1 MKSKL
6 IYTLALSGMLF
17 SGCSDWLDVNH
28 NPNNATQEMVTSDM
42 LLTYVEQNKTEQRT
56 SSSGYH
62 HMCQHLTKSGDY
74 SGNYT
79 FLTGSIMPQNV
90 NTFWS
95 YRYERMANLIAI
107 KEKALEAGDPGYNAI
122 ASTLMVI
129 DFREL
134 VDMFGNIPYTEALK
148 AAENLAPKYDKGA
161 DVYNGLI
168 NDIEEAI
175 QHFDEALADKTYSA
189 PGLKKSDILFA
200 GNLNKW
206 KQYAYSIELSLLMRI
221 SNVQDVAAKVNAIK
235 DKCLNANDV
244 VTANPGYYKAS
255 AKMNPNYEAWGY
267 TYLDREA
274 TNHKQYVPTAIL
286 IDFLR
291 DNNDPRLRVYA
302 SPRNRL
308 GEDPNPGSEVNY
320 GVFGLT
326 NEYYIGV
333 PYGQLA
339 PAGGNYACKIGLG
352 VLGHSSSM
360 VDGPT
365 SEMIVMS
372 GSLVSF
378 YLAEA
383 ALRNM
388 IPGGDAAAKQYYEE
402 GVAGA
407 FSMYEKPLQD
417 TGFTNAGIKAPIA
430 GSAVEA
436 AQEYL
441 AQDNKN
447 VNWDLMT
454 STEEKMC
461 AIQTQ
466 KWLSLFMVDPLEAW
480 SEQRRTDYPV
490 LQASNC
496 QAKGSKLIA
505 RFPYP
510 DSEKN
515 LNPVN
520 HNAEGE
526 IDVYT
531 SLVFWDLKNEDV
543 KRTEIYQ

>member
-17 SGCSDWLDVNH
+17 SGCTDWLDVNQ
-28 NPNNATQEMVTSDM
+28 NPNYATQEKVTSDM
-42 LLTYVEQNKTEQRT
+42 LLTYVEQNKTEQRIN
-56 SSSGYH
+56 SIGYH
-62 HMCQHLTKSGDY
+62 NMCQHLTKSGDY
-74 SGNYT
+74 SGNYV

-95 YRYERMANLIAI
+95 YRYERMANLMVI
-107 KEKALEAGDPGYNAI
+107 KEKAIEANDPGYNAI

-134 VDMFGNIPYTEALK
+134 VDMFGNVPYTEALK

-175 QHFDEALADKTYSA
+175 QNFDAALADKTYSA
-189 PGLKKSDILFA
+189 PGLKKADILFA
-200 GNLNKW
+200 GNLEKW
-206 KQYAYSIELSLLMRI
+206 KRYAYSIELSLLMRI

-235 DKCLNANDV
+235 DKCLSINELV
-244 VTANPGYYKAS
+244 SSNPGYYKS
-255 AKMNPNYEAWGY
+255 ANKMNPNYETWGY

-274 TNHKQYVPTAIL
+274 TNHKQYVPTSIL
-286 IDFLR
+286 VDFLR
-291 DNNDPRLRVYA
+291 NNNDPRLRVYV
-302 SPRNRL
+302 SPRVYL
-308 GEDPNPGSEVNY
+308 GEDPKIDTNY
-320 GVFGLT
+320 TVFGLDK
-326 NEYYIGV
+326 EYYIGV
-333 PYGQLA
+333 PYGQMT
-339 PAGGNYACKIGLG
+339 PATGNYASKTGLG

-365 SEMIVMS
+365 AEMFVMS
-372 GSLVSF
+372 GSLVGF

-388 IPGGDAAAKQYYEE
+388 IPGGDEAAKQYYEE
-402 GVAGA
+402 AVTAA
-407 FSMYEKPLQD
+407 FNMYEKPLQD
-417 TGFTNAGIKAPIA
+417 AGFTNAGIKAPIA
-430 GSAVEA
+430 GSAAEA
-436 AQEYL
+436 AREYL
-441 AQDNKN
+441 DQDNKN

-466 KWLSLFMVDPLEAW
+466 KWLSLFMIDPLEAW

-490 LQASNC
+490 LQSSNC
-496 QAKGSKLIA
+496 QAKGNKLVA

-510 DSEKN
+510 DTEKN
-515 LNPVN
+515 LNPTN

-531 SLVFWDLKNEDV
+531 SLVFWDLKNDDV